1 MSLPAVPLAY
11 PDPTVIDITAGFHA
25 LSDPLRICV
34 LELLRSQELCVCDL
48 CSQLHVNQSKLSF
61 HLKTLKDAGLV
72 LMRQE
77 GRWVYYRLNVP
88 QLTAL
93 ECYLA
98 TYRQHAKHI
107 SAQACQDSL
116 EGGYL

>member
-1 MSLPAVPLAY
+1 MYWSCCDRRNFAY
-11 PDPTVIDITAGFHA
+11 ATY
-25 LSDPLRICV
+25 
-34 LELLRSQELCVCDL
+34 
-48 CSQLHVNQSKLSF
+48 QSKLSF

-93 ECYLA
+93 EDYLA
-98 TYRQHAKHI
+98 NYRQPIKPVP
-107 SAQACQDSL
+107 AQACL
-116 EGGYL
+116 EPLKGHYL